1 MRLRNEIFAK
11 VLDWLIKERK
21 VVNQKD
27 LALKTG
33 ITQTTISR
41 IMKGKVEPEDETLRK
56 LNNAFDNIFNLEY
69 LRGKSTVAFAA
80 DNLYFKEH
88 PTEHPL
94 YVAPKESPAAT
105 PIKDEVAEPTPAPFI
120 PSWADTLIS
129 IMTEQIKQNEAL
141 NRELRQSIAE
151 VNSLK
156 SDLAAILHLLK
167 N

>member
-56 LNNAFDNIFNLEY
+56 LNNAFDNIFNLY
-69 LRGKSTVAFAA
+69 SGRLFS
-80 DNLYFKEH
+80 KEGGF
-88 PTEHPL
+88 TL
-94 YVAPKESPAAT
+94 T
-105 PIKDEVAEPTPAPFI
+105 LN
-120 PSWADTLIS
+120 DTWIQDY
-129 IMTEQIKQNEAL
+129 TGEW
-141 NRELRQSIAE
+141 
-151 VNSLK
+151 
-156 SDLAAILHLLK
+156 
-167 N
+167 